1 MLYYVTF
8 HSTKLSYIQRYYN
21 KWISL
26 LGTILCVVVMFL
38 MDYITALIT
47 FIIIACLYT
56 YVSKVRKLDVN
67 WGSSTQS
74 QSFMVALQSIQV
86 RTHFLYNQSF
96 QREGN
101 NIFLTVP
108 NSFTRKQILIN
119 HILSAKEEKEHHS
132 SRPLTKL
139 SSSAFVEL

>member
-1 MLYYVTF
+1 MTYF
-8 HSTKLSYIQRYYN
+8 HILTESCRYYN

-86 RTHFLYNQSF
+86 RSNALK
-96 QREGN
+96 
-101 NIFLTVP
+101 IIVLV
-108 NSFTRKQILIN
+108 
-119 HILSAKEEKEHHS
+119 
-132 SRPLTKL
+132 
-139 SSSAFVEL
+139 